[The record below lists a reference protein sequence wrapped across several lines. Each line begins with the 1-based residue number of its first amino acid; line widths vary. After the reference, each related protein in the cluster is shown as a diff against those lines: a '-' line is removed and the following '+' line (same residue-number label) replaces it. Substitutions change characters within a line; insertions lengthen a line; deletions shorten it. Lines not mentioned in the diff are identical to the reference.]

1 MIRQA
6 VILAGGLG
14 TRMRPY
20 TEKTP
25 KPMVPIGGR
34 PFLEYMVSHLKK
46 SGIKDI
52 VICAS
57 YLHEHIEE
65 HFGNGAGFGVK
76 IRYSVE
82 PEPLGT
88 GGALKLAE
96 KLLDSKFVLLY
107 GDNFWPLN
115 YRKIFKEYEERNTDG
130 LMMVFDGPAK
140 ATKDNVAVSGGHL
153 TRYDKSRTA
162 VGLKGIDGGLLLFK
176 KKITKLLPEGKSSL
190 EETVYPELIKNNQ
203 FAAMMVEDSYYH
215 VSVAEKLPALEKAF
229 RDFRSKHT
237 VFLDRDGVI
246 NKKMPKA
253 DYVKKR
259 SEFEFLPGAIDAV
272 RLLGENAYSVLL
284 VTNQSGIARGAMT
297 EADLADIHSKMVA
310 GMEKHGAYID
320 KIYYCPHGWHDGCKC
335 RKPATGMVDQ
345 AAKDFSIDPK
355 LGILIG
361 DDDRDMEMAKNIGCK
376 GIQVADGNTLL
387 GVAKEMTKRDSK

>member
-1 MIRQA
+1 MIKQA

-14 TRMRPY
+14 TRMKPY

-25 KPMVPIGGR
+25 KPMVPVGGR
-34 PFLEYMVSHLKK
+34 PFLEYITNHLKK

-65 HFGNGAGFGVK
+65 HFGDGSAFGVK

-96 KLLDSKFVLLY
+96 KLLDDKFVLLY

-115 YRKIFKEYEERNTDG
+115 YRKIFEEYEKHGADG

-140 ATKDNVAVSGGHL
+140 TTKDNVNVKDGYL
-153 TRYDKSRTA
+153 TLYDKSRTA
-162 VGLKGIDGGLLLFK
+162 PGLKGIDGGMLIFN
-176 KKITKLLPEGKSSL
+176 KKIIKLLPKGKSSL
-190 EETVYPELIKNNQ
+190 EEVVYPKLIGDKQ
-203 FAAMMVEDSYYH
+203 FAAMVVEDRYYH
-215 VSVAEKLPALEKAF
+215 VSVAEKMPALEEAF
-229 RDFRSKHT
+229 MDFRSKHT
-237 VFLDRDGVI
+237 IFLDRDGAV
-246 NKKMPKA
+246 NVKMPKG
-253 DYVKKR
+253 DYVKNWG
-259 SEFEFLPGAIDAV
+259 EFKFLPGAIDAV
-272 RLLGENAYSVLL
+272 RLLGENAYTVLL

-297 EADLADIHSKMVA
+297 ESDLSDIHSRMIAEMGKR
-310 GMEKHGAYID
+310 GAYID
-320 KIYYCPHGWHDGCKC
+320 RIYYCPHGWHDGCKC
-335 RKPATGMVDQ
+335 RKPATGMVDK
-345 AAKDFSIDPK
+345 ASKDFNIDPK

-361 DDDRDMEMAKNIGCK
+361 DDDRDMEMARNVGCK
-376 GIQVADGNTLL
+376 GIQIAGGKTLL
-387 GVAKEMTKRDSK
+387 DIAKEMTK